1 MITGASA
8 ETSKSAA
15 ALAERWPDLIDVDAG
30 QIVSGRMTL
39 EQMGWHIFQLYLD
52 VASGHK
58 QTCAERLRLHN
69 DLVLFN
75 SAPVT

>member
-1 MITGASA
+1 
-8 ETSKSAA
+8 
-15 ALAERWPDLIDVDAG
+15 
-30 QIVSGRMTL
+30 MTL